1 VSRTFK
7 FGLERVR
14 ELREHDENRAKEDL
28 AASLNQR
35 LRGAAM
41 LARAAEDVSAAA
53 ANAPSRPGESVTGS
67 DLVAHALWLESL
79 ERGRET
85 AALHLDRLET
95 EVAARRSALG
105 DASKRREVLDRLK
118 ERRRKEHVADAQ
130 RREGAELDEIA
141 IAAHGRGQVTS
152 A

>member
-1 VSRTFK
+1 MSSSFK

-14 ELREHDENRAKEDL
+14 ELREHDENRAKENL

-41 LARAAEDVSAAA
+41 LARAADEVAAA
-53 ANAPSRPGESVTGS
+53 TAATPSQPGTRVSGS
-67 DLVAHALWLESL
+67 DLVAHAMWLDSL

-95 EVAARRSALG
+95 EVDSRRSALG
-105 DASKRREVLDRLK
+105 DASRRREVLDRLK
-118 ERRRKEHVADAQ
+118 ERRRQEHVTEAQ
-130 RREGAELDEIA
+130 RREGVELDEIA
-141 IAAHGRGQVTS
+141 IAAHGRARGAT